1 MQKMGLTLYRPKFTT
16 RKKEFGVL
24 NTGEHQRKSEEHARI
39 VPSRRTDVAVGDDDE
54 GDSGVQDYLSV
65 IESSAMDSKKTDR
78 TEQQGAAA
86 AAAAAETRRDPR
98 RGPPEGALL

>member
-1 MQKMGLTLYRPKFTT
+1 M
-16 RKKEFGVL
+16 
-24 NTGEHQRKSEEHARI
+24 
-39 VPSRRTDVAVGDDDE
+39 GDDDE

-65 IESSAMDSKKTDR
+65 IESSAMDSKKTER

-98 RGPPEGALL
+98 RGPSEAHTHTGTAQAFFSSLKRLPITTTVIGGARTHGPAAP